1 MHEWIL
7 VWHFVGMI
15 IAIQKQIVLKWS
27 NFFLCSVPV
36 LTSAQSTRGQNLVGN
51 FKNIHSSSPPPFF
64 KGEVDL
70 TKNPKKGGMGK
81 LPKGRGILRRRGFCR
96 KGGDAVSLGIFSSW
110 GVVNVLTFNFIL
122 VIVFLFPLNVGVSP
136 CFYCTVLAPVYR
148 VYISCFHNYV

>member
-15 IAIQKQIVLKWS
+15 IAIGKQIVLKWC
-27 NFFLCSVPV
+27 NFFLCYVPV
-36 LTSAQSTRGQNLVGN
+36 LTSTLSTRGQNLVGS
-51 FKNIHSSSPPPFF
+51 FKNIHSSNLPPFF

-70 TKNPKKGGMGK
+70 TKNPKKGGEGK
-81 LPKGRGILRRRGFCR
+81 LLKGRGILRRGFCR

-110 GVVNVLTFNFIL
+110 GVVTVLPFNFIL
-122 VIVFLFPLNVGVSP
+122 IIVFLFPLNVGVSP

-148 VYISCFHNYV
+148 VYTSCFHNYV